1 MKTNPDL
8 ASLSHAELVA
18 LVQDLQQQLAER
30 EQQIEELKT
39 LLEGKMAAQPA
50 STTVPPGIEARPAPG
65 SQEDLLAQLEKI
77 YPEGR

>member
-18 LVQDLQQQLAER
+18 LVQDLQNRLAER

-39 LLEGKMAAQPA
+39 LLEEKTAAQPA
-50 STTVPPGIEARPAPG
+50 STTVTSGIEERLAPG

-77 YPEGR
+77 YPEG